1 MKIIVQSPAPEYKV
15 LSVTVIY
22 MRSAYID
29 SVLTGLILLQRLGY
43 AVEWQL
49 QHHTWLGRAGSQDS
63 TSLACLL
70 VWSCR
75 ITPEGRDAGLASPRR
90 LSRYVVLLLE
100 RLHRVR

>member
-43 AVEWQL
+43 AVERQL
-49 QHHTWLGRAGSQDS
+49 QHHAWPGFAGSLTGLESQDS
-63 TSLACLL
+63 
-70 VWSCR
+70 
-75 ITPEGRDAGLASPRR
+75 
-90 LSRYVVLLLE
+90 SRG
-100 RLHRVR
+100 